1 MNTKKLAVTN
11 GVVGLVGG
19 ITLLL
24 GGWIVLYSATG
35 GTGAFAFVNVLF
47 LVLKIATLVLG
58 IVGLVQFSKEAV
70 ISKAPSVLL
79 VVGGALALIPFMGW
93 IGGIIAIIGGSIYL
107 ANIKKFK

>member
-1 MNTKKLAVTN
+1 MF
-11 GVVGLVGG
+11 
-19 ITLLL
+19 
-24 GGWIVLYSATG
+24 SATG

-47 LVLKIATLVLG
+47 LVLKIVTLVLG
-58 IVGLVQFSKEAV
+58 IVGLLQFSKDAV

-93 IGGIIAIIGGSIYL
+93 IGGILAIIGGSIYL

>member
-1 MNTKKLAVTN
+1 MNTKKLAITN
-11 GVVGLVGG
+11 GVVGLCGG

-35 GTGAFAFVNVLF
+35 GTGTFAIVNVLF

-58 IVGLVQFSKEAV
+58 IVGLVQFSKDAV

-93 IGGIIAIIGGSIYL
+93 IGGILAIIGGSIYL